1 MSEPQTPT
9 TQAVSHLRATGHSP
23 APAGGQPVVSSAAS
37 HRATRGLATGNANAA
52 APQSDGFVA
61 SEDTF
66 TPSNGT
72 GSMVDGLVSWF
83 GNVAQQAGTTYK
95 QATTRFNLTDDE
107 KKQLKHGI
115 STLEKLAGEDRRWNS
130 NDLADNMQQLQVRPI
145 LKPIA
150 ESQMRKGMEEMTG
163 QPVPKLTTEQKSQA
177 GERWSQLGEEQRDA
191 RKVDRGEMDRFRDTM
206 DMIRNRGAELGFPD
220 GKFPNGLSVDFLQA
234 VMENQPGIMLNFK
247 R

>member
-1 MSEPQTPT
+1 MSEPQTPP
-9 TQAVSHLRATGHSP
+9 TQGISHLRATGNSTAPTTGPSVSP
-23 APAGGQPVVSSAAS
+23 SAAS
-37 HRATRGLATGNANAA
+37 HRATQGLTSGNSNAS
-52 APQSDGFVA
+52 APQADGFVS
-61 SEDTF
+61 SEDHF
-66 TPSNGT
+66 TPSNGAD
-72 GSMVDGLVSWF
+72 SMVDGLFSWF
-83 GNVAQQAGTTYK
+83 GNAAQQAGTTYQ
-95 QATTRFNLTDDE
+95 QATTRFNLTDEE

-150 ESQMRKGMEEMTG
+150 EAQMRKGMEEMTG
-163 QPVPKLTTEQKSQA
+163 QPVPKLTPEQKSEA
-177 GERWSQLGEEQRDA
+177 GERWSGLSDEQREG
-191 RKVDRGEMDRFRDTM
+191 RKVDRSEMDRFRDTM